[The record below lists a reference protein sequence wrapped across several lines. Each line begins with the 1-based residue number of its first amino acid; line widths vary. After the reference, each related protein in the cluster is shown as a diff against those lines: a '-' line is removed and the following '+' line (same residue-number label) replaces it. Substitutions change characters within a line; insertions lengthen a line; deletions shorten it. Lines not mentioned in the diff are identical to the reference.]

1 MRSGYGH
8 SQSTLVSPRN
18 LSPSDS
24 SDRTSS
30 IAALASPETLRA
42 TLGLSRHESY
52 WQLMHAPNRLA
63 ASPPS
68 YASPVAKDTRKSR
81 LEVPILGATSPVT
94 AQEAAQIST
103 RPPSILVQHPKRSR
117 QQSFPTD
124 KDYRRLLNRL
134 DRIINGSALSFR
146 FTTLSETKPA
156 EFSLDPDER
165 QYIRIKTEGL
175 SSPMKVTIT
184 RSKGKVVVYVS
195 KSFQEPDERNC
206 EEVHSRDSF
215 TLSEPGLRFK
225 TACMYLGVHCLDEA
239 TLTIT
244 VSFGHRR
251 RAHHAS
257 MTKLPSLTDLGEFRK
272 DDSKRQALSKHV
284 EELLAS
290 KNEASKATFRDYI
303 RENRANLGKD
313 EAGNAKKDL
322 EMQRREEALRKHFQ
336 NLKDKKARALLLL
349 RRQEL
354 RIEAEGKARLEL
366 EARQQEQAMQKQWLG
381 LLPFF
386 VSVEVL
392 YANFVTRKA
401 NVEEAGRQVKA
412 AMVLQRCYRRVL
424 LQINPKR
431 LIRQHALHHLSI
443 FAKVIGPEIAYESR
457 SKVANM
463 IKDSA
468 EASRVKDSLDAYY
481 RKSKL

>member
-1 MRSGYGH
+1 
-8 SQSTLVSPRN
+8 
-18 LSPSDS
+18 
-24 SDRTSS
+24 
-30 IAALASPETLRA
+30 
-42 TLGLSRHESY
+42 
-52 WQLMHAPNRLA
+52 
-63 ASPPS
+63 
-68 YASPVAKDTRKSR
+68 
-81 LEVPILGATSPVT
+81 
-94 AQEAAQIST
+94 
-103 RPPSILVQHPKRSR
+103 
-117 QQSFPTD
+117 
-124 KDYRRLLNRL
+124 
-134 DRIINGSALSFR
+134 
-146 FTTLSETKPA
+146 
-156 EFSLDPDER
+156 
-165 QYIRIKTEGL
+165 
-175 SSPMKVTIT
+175 
-184 RSKGKVVVYVS
+184 
-195 KSFQEPDERNC
+195 
-206 EEVHSRDSF
+206 
-215 TLSEPGLRFK
+215 
-225 TACMYLGVHCLDEA
+225 
-239 TLTIT
+239 
-244 VSFGHRR
+244 
-251 RAHHAS
+251 
-257 MTKLPSLTDLGEFRK
+257 LGEFRK
-272 DDSKRQALSKHV
+272 DDGKRQALSKHV

-313 EAGNAKKDL
+313 ESGNAKKDL

-366 EARQQEQAMQKQWLG
+366 EARLQQEAMQKQWLG

-392 YANFVTRKA
+392 YANYLKRKA
-401 NVEEAGRQVKA
+401 DVEEAGRQVKA

-424 LQINPKR
+424 IQINPKR

-443 FAKVIGPEIAYESR
+443 FAKVIGPEIAHESR